1 MSRKRDHKIIITDEA
16 IEKIPF
22 IEYRG
27 IPEEEYEI
35 IHRLAKQVLQISK
48 TENESNEVAIT
59 YSFDSDKVVAREEVV
74 AVQFGSEHSVNPMAD
89 PLSYHLIMSSR
100 ECAVI
105 SLHNHPSLSLI
116 SATDIRFFLEYR
128 SICLLVIITNLGGIS
143 YLVKSKKYN
152 YAKAVALL
160 NETIRLH
167 NEAVD
172 LKGYQKAA
180 RFFIN
185 NCYRAGIIYED
196 R

>member
-1 MSRKRDHKIIITDEA
+1 MGCGYLDNLDMSRKRDHKIIITDEA

-48 TENESNEVAIT
+48 TENES
-59 YSFDSDKVVAREEVV
+59 KVVAREEVV